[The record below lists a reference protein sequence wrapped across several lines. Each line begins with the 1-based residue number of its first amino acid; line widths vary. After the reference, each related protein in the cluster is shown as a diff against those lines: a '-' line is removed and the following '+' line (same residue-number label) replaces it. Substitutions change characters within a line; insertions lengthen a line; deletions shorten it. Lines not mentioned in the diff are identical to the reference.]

1 MNSLDDIKSVLS
13 QHKDEL
19 LKRYPIKKLA
29 IFGSFAGNKQRDDS
43 DIDILVEFDRSIGI
57 EFIDLADEIESLFG
71 TNVDLVSKNGIKKSY
86 YDNIK
91 NDLIYV

>member
-1 MNSLDDIKSVLS
+1 MNSLDNIQSVLS
-13 QHKDEL
+13 QHKNKL
-19 LKRYPIKKLA
+19 LEKYPIKNLA